1 MKTALLFSLRMGRCI
16 GMNKYLL
23 LIILAI
29 MTLGGIFLWQRPL
42 IAPQTVRTDEPNN
55 QLNDGS
61 IVGSAHELQI
71 STLRNGTY
79 PGSELTVEQALPKA
93 SNYSR
98 TIVSYR
104 SEGNKIYALLTVPD
118 GEKPITGWPVIVFN
132 HGYIPPAQY
141 RTTERYVA
149 YTDAFSRN
157 GYIVLKPDYRGHGD
171 SEGTPSGA
179 YGSNGYTVDVLNAVS
194 SIKKYKEADP
204 NRIGMWGHSMG
215 GFITLRSMVVSKD
228 IKAGVIWGGVV
239 GSYEDMMNRW
249 RRATGTP
256 NPTIPLPSGARRW
269 RQELVARFGD
279 PAENPEFWKSI
290 SATSYLM
297 DISGPL
303 QIHHGQSDTSVP
315 VEFSETLHALMQS
328 AGKSSELFVYPGD
341 DHNISHNLSTAL
353 NRSVTFFDTNVK
365 GGDQ

>member
-1 MKTALLFSLRMGRCI
+1 
-16 GMNKYLL
+16 MNKL
-23 LIILAI
+23 LIGIAVLMLAG
-29 MTLGGIFLWQRPL
+29 LVLWQRMHV
-42 IAPQTVRTDEPNN
+42 APFTVRTDEPNN
-55 QLNDGS
+55 QMSDGS
-61 IVGSAHELQI
+61 VVTSAHELQI
-71 STLRNGTY
+71 ATLKKGSY
-79 PGSELTVEQALPKA
+79 PGSDITVEQTLSNG

-98 TIVSYR
+98 HVVSYR
-104 SEGNKIYALLTVPD
+104 SEGNKIYALLTIPN
-118 GEKPITGWPVIVFN
+118 GEKPEKGWPVIIFN

-157 GYIVLKPDYRGHGD
+157 GYIVLKSDYRGHGN

-179 YGSNGYTVDVLNAVS
+179 YGSNGYTIDVLNAVS
-194 SIKKYKEADP
+194 SIKKHKDANP

-215 GFITLRSMVVSKD
+215 GFITLRAMVVSKD

-249 RRATGTP
+249 RRTTGTP

-269 RQELVARFGD
+269 RQELVARFGT
-279 PAENPEFWKSI
+279 PEQNPEFWKSI
-290 SATSYLM
+290 SATSYLA

-303 QIHHGQSDTSVP
+303 QIHHGQNDTSVP
-315 VEFSETLHALMQS
+315 VAFSETLHALMRS

-341 DHNISHNLSTAL
+341 DHNISNNLSTAL
-353 NRSVTFFDTNVK
+353 NRSVAFFDTYLK